1 QQYKVWND
9 LQGTGPPAEAS
20 TGLYGRIKR
29 DHEACISLK
38 AALLIQT
45 WYRRY
50 QAELEMR
57 RRCAWKIY
65 EFFEY
70 TGADDQRHLK
80 EFFTWILSN
89 YSRELYFRPSWP
101 TAKTRSQSKSIFS
114 QSLQRHLQKVSI
126 AGKENARWKNSTI
139 RFHETHEHSH
149 FNNDYIQSL
158 IEFQKQG
165 KLLDSELVTEVLEE
179 ATTILQTLPNI
190 QRASTTLSQ
199 RITVCGDLHGQNGLP
214 DIFNPYI
221 FNGDFVDRGNNSI
234 EVLVIL
240 LSCLLAHPS
249 AVFLNR
255 GNHEDPMLNKRYGF
269 ADEVR
274 TKYPKQYKKILKQTE
289 LLFCTIPLCT
299 ILDDVILV
307 CHGGISRTTDLAKVT
322 KLDRKMFTSVLQ
334 PPLEGEKAVS
344 IDDWR
349 QVLDILWS
357 DPQSASGCKPN
368 IKRGGG
374 SHFGPDITANLL
386 THLKIGV
393 LIRSHECCPNG
404 WKMDHNN
411 QDQIVS
417 STQVLTV
424 FSASNYYG
432 TDSNLGAFIQLSSKR
447 VVGTARAETR
457 ISIMEPVECEL
468 NDLPTV
474 QVPAMGDE
482 SLTIATS
489 TNTSARITYT
499 RVTTSPENGEETEG
513 RHRQIVETLLVPR
526 LVTFRAG
533 RSNKQRSLLGNRN
546 SNDAAY
552 RMLLR
557 RILSHKESI
566 VAALYKYDPQQT
578 GEVTITQWCTVM
590 LKHAGQNLPWRIL
603 RYSLVKPSRTHPKTH
618 VLYMSMF
625 DPKHEIF
632 SDSIKQKFTSENYA
646 DLDELV
652 SIFKQFDNANNASKG
667 VALILG
673 FVSVEDFKEKC
684 KKLYTE
690 KGFPST
696 DSNISKLAMLLDFN
710 SDGIIDFNEFI
721 EGSRLMLNET
731 MATRTADPTP
741 VAIFLR
747 ARLEIIN
754 EWTLALEIA

>member
-1 QQYKVWND
+1 M
-9 LQGTGPPAEAS
+9 AEAEGAT

-45 WYRRY
+45 WYRRH

-89 YSRELYFRPSWP
+89 YSPIPSQPSWP
-101 TAKTRSQSKSIFS
+101 TTKVRSQSKSTFS
-114 QSLQRHLQKVSI
+114 QNLERHLQKVTI
-126 AGKENARWKNSTI
+126 AGKGNTRWKNSTI
-139 RFHETHEHSH
+139 RYHEAHEHSR
-149 FNNDYIQSL
+149 FNNDSIQSL
-158 IEFQKQG
+158 IELQKQG
-165 KLLDSELVTEVLEE
+165 KLLDSELVVEVLEE
-179 ATTILQTLPNI
+179 ATIILQTLPNI

-199 RITVCGDLHGQNGLP
+199 RITVCGDLHGQVEDLALIFQANGLP

-221 FNGDFVDRGNNSI
+221 FNGDFVDRGTNSI

-289 LLFCTIPLCT
+289 LLFSTIPLCT

-307 CHGGISRTTDLAKVT
+307 CHGGISRNTDLAKVT
-322 KLDRKMFTSVLQ
+322 KLDRKMFSSVLQ

-357 DPQSASGCKPN
+357 DPQSAPGCKPN

-374 SHFGPDITANLL
+374 SHFGPDITTNLL
-386 THLKIGV
+386 THLKVGV

-404 WKMDHNN
+404 WKMDHDN
-411 QDQIVS
+411 
-417 STQVLTV
+417 QVLTV

-432 TDSNLGAFIQLSSKR
+432 TDSNLGAFILLSSKR
-447 VVGTARAETR
+447 VVGTAHTETR

-474 QVPAMGDE
+474 QTPVVGGERAA
-482 SLTIATS
+482 IAAS
-489 TNTSARITYT
+489 TNTSARTTYT
-499 RVTTSPENGEETEG
+499 RVMASPDNVEATEG
-513 RHRQIVETLLVPR
+513 RHKQIVETLLMPR

-533 RSNKQRSLLGNRN
+533 PSNKQRSLLGNRN

-557 RILSHKESI
+557 RIFSHKESI
-566 VAALYKYDPQQT
+566 VAALYDYDPRQT
-578 GEVTITQWCTVM
+578 GEVTVTQWCTVM
-590 LKHAGQNLPWRIL
+590 LKHAGQSLPWRIL
-603 RYSLVKPSRTHPKTH
+603 RYSLVKPSPTRPKTH
-618 VLYMSMF
+618 VLYMTTF
-625 DPKHEIF
+625 DPKCEIF
-632 SDSIKQKFTSENYA
+632 SDSIKQKFTSENYT

-652 SIFKQFDNANNASKG
+652 SIFKLFDNDDN
-667 VALILG
+667 G
-673 FVSVEDFKEKC
+673 FVSVKEFKEKC
-684 KKLYTE
+684 KKLYAD

-696 DSNISKLAMLLDFN
+696 DSTISRVQAR
-710 SDGIIDFNEFI
+710 
-721 EGSRLMLNET
+721 EGKVTYQMNGKNARSNLYEHCMRMCLSPILRL
-731 MATRTADPTP
+731 
-741 VAIFLR
+741 
-747 ARLEIIN
+747 
-754 EWTLALEIA
+754 